1 MQRFAGFGCGI
12 LVDDSSV
19 SMSQYDLAA
28 ESVVSV
34 SLADVCLG
42 DGCVGMRL
50 LSGFVSV

>member
-1 MQRFAGFGCGI
+1 MRHRFAGFGCGI

-28 ESVVSV
+28 GEVVSD
-34 SLADVCLG
+34 SLDNVCLG
-42 DGCVGMRL
+42 GCDGIRL